1 MLVID
6 QLDAVS
12 LASDRNPEL
21 FEVLKDI
28 IRQADAYPRMRLLLT
43 RRRVDLDN
51 DYRLRTLTRE
61 GALRRLSTQGGCPK
75 RPWEAVSGMGSN
87 GQAL

>member
-21 FEVLKDI
+21 FKILKDI
-28 IRQADAYPRMRLLLT
+28 IRQADAYPRMRLLLD

-61 GALRRLSTQGGCPK
+61 GALRRLST
-75 RPWEAVSGMGSN
+75 
-87 GQAL
+87 

>member
-1 MLVID
+1 VYLRQASVLAAVAQETECVLVID

-28 IRQADAYPRMRLLLT
+28 IRQVDAYPRMRLLLA

-51 DYRLRTLTRE
+51 DYQLRTLMRE
-61 GALRRLSTQGGCPK
+61 GALRRLST
-75 RPWEAVSGMGSN
+75 
-87 GQAL
+87 